1 MWPSCMWVE
10 GVDPSD
16 FVCTRGALCAFT
28 CALES
33 QRKARAGR
41 VPAGGELSCL
51 HQGLKQILHQWG
63 PTCESTGGADSRIWL
78 WGSSL
83 VMLLHAPRGVEEQ
96 AGG

>member
-1 MWPSCMWVE
+1 MWPSCMWVA

-16 FVCTRGALCAFT
+16 FVCTRRAPCAVA

-33 QRKARAGR
+33 QRKAKAGR
-41 VPAGGELSCL
+41 VPAGGELSSL
-51 HQGLKQILHQWG
+51 YQGLKQVLHRWG
-63 PTCESTGGADSRIWL
+63 LTCESTGGADSRIWL

-83 VMLLHAPRGVEEQ
+83 VMLLRAPRGAEER